1 VKAAATSAA
10 AANWWLTTTN
20 ILTPNLKLYDEQKA
34 IVSFASNVGLTD
46 RTATDTGLTAAMTLG
61 VTGRYAH
68 IPADG
73 FVGGASDALRA
84 TAAQTSGPA
93 IEYQMD
99 LTAAHSDL
107 EFGTATYVYRTYSML
122 LGGASPVTYYG
133 AVRAQIMEPESFL
146 TKAAFDLAIPASAAG
161 YASITT
167 AVHAAWTAATTTTA
181 TPVVSAG
188 TVWADSATTASTV
201 ASSALNKIAAN
212 VNNGDSFVV
221 GIDADATVTWD
232 AAAVPAGKGLIRREQ
247 LDCATF
253 AQGSCYLSYS
263 FRMPQNAA
271 LGDIY
276 YAAAKVVV
284 GTTSNL
290 LVAGTYYI
298 AVQATV
304 TEPVRHYPT
313 WADMSARPNIVS
325 WSWANTAMPTT
336 AAPAA
341 ANNGWTIDATAK
353 VAGW

>member
-1 VKAAATSAA
+1 
-10 AANWWLTTTN
+10 
-20 ILTPNLKLYDEQKA
+20 
-34 IVSFASNVGLTD
+34 
-46 RTATDTGLTAAMTLG
+46 
-61 VTGRYAH
+61 
-68 IPADG
+68 
-73 FVGGASDALRA
+73 
-84 TAAQTSGPA
+84 
-93 IEYQMD
+93 
-99 LTAAHSDL
+99 
-107 EFGTATYVYRTYSML
+107 
-122 LGGASPVTYYG
+122 
-133 AVRAQIMEPESFL
+133 MEPESFL

-167 AVHAAWTAATTTTA
+167 AVHAAWTKATTTTA
-181 TPVVSAG
+181 TPVVTAG
-188 TVWADSATTASTV
+188 TVWANSATTASTV
-201 ASSALNKIAAN
+201 ASSALNKIAQN

-253 AQGSCYLSYS
+253 AQGSCYPSYS
-263 FRMPQNAA
+263 FRMPQAAA
-271 LGDIY
+271 LGDVY

-313 WADMSARPNIVS
+313 WAAMSARPNIVS